1 MKGEFYLVPFI
12 DKKEKVRNNLE
23 ADTVINKSAKPRQ
36 IKPKS
41 VAKQYVCQTC
51 GEVYTKRRGNFS
63 PSKSPLYAGNESY
76 LSTCKHC
83 VDKLFE
89 QYSEMFSGNEEKAIE
104 RICQIFD
111 LYFNEDV
118 LASSKKV
125 NSSYSRITA
134 YISKVQ
140 LNPHAGKTY
149 SDTIIERQENSTI
162 NTVEDI
168 AESEEMSPKALKKA
182 VSLWGLGF
190 SAEQYTILNDQFD
203 DWKSRVVIDG
213 KTREM
218 LVRELCIIKLQS
230 NLALQDNNVELY
242 TKLIKTYQDT
252 MKSANLQPLQQ
263 DENDKAS
270 EKPIG
275 VMIQMFENERP
286 ISEPREE
293 WKDVDHIV
301 KYITIYFLGH
311 LCKMLKIKNR
321 YSSMYEEEM
330 AKYRVEIPEL
340 EEADDE
346 DIFSFLVENGVADGT
361 ETEA

>member
-1 MKGEFYLVPFI
+1 MKGEFYFVPFI
-12 DKKEKVRNNLE
+12 EKRERVKNNLE
-23 ADTVINKSAKPRQ
+23 ADTVVNESAKPKR
-36 IKPKS
+36 IKPKEETGS
-41 VAKQYVCQTC
+41 YVCQTC
-51 GEVYTKRRGNFS
+51 GKVYSKRKGNFS
-63 PSKSPLYAGNESY
+63 PSKSPLYAGNEGY
-76 LSTCKHC
+76 LSTCKNC

-89 QYSEMFSGNEEKAIE
+89 QYTEMFSGNEEKAIE

-125 NSSYSRITA
+125 NSSFSRIAA

-149 SDTIIERQENSTI
+149 SDTIIEHQTDVINS
-162 NTVEDI
+162 VEDM
-168 AESEEMSPKALKKA
+168 EECEEMSPRELKKSVA
-182 VSLWGLGF
+182 LWGLGF
-190 SAEQYTILNDQFD
+190 SADQYTILNEQFA
-203 DWKSRVVIDG
+203 DWKSRVVIDS
-213 KTREM
+213 KTRET
-218 LVRELCIIKLQS
+218 LVRELCIIKLQM
-230 NLALQDNNVELY
+230 NLALQDSNVELY
-242 TKLIKTYQDT
+242 TKLMKTYQDT

-270 EKPIG
+270 EKPVG

-286 ISEPREE
+286 FSETREE
-293 WKDVDHIV
+293 WRDVDHIV
-301 KYITIYFLGH
+301 RYITIYFLGH

-321 YSSMYEEEM
+321 YSKMYEDEM

-346 DIFSFLVENGVADGT
+346 DVFSFLMERGVADGT
-361 ETEA
+361 ET